1 MGSCICTCVYACD
14 THADICQV
22 CVRACFRAC
31 MRTCTYMRYKFCIIS
46 CCPAAGGM
54 ISRQVEEDV
63 QDLVQQALSVAKS
76 VVKANMTLHG
86 AMSRKLESTERLDG
100 RSLQDWL
107 ASVTVPEDLRDFVQ
121 KGQNRV
127 KKGTGARKS

>member
-1 MGSCICTCVYACD
+1 
-14 THADICQV
+14 
-22 CVRACFRAC
+22 
-31 MRTCTYMRYKFCIIS
+31 MRYNICIIS
-46 CCPAAGGM
+46 YFPAAGGI

-76 VVKANMTLHG
+76 VVKANMILHG

-127 KKGTGARKS
+127 KKGTGARSS

>member
-1 MGSCICTCVYACD
+1 MCCYIC
-14 THADICQV
+14 
-22 CVRACFRAC
+22 
-31 MRTCTYMRYKFCIIS
+31 MIS
-46 CCPAAGGM
+46 CRLAAGGM

-100 RSLQDWL
+100 SSLQDWL
-107 ASVTVPEDLRDFVQ
+107 SSVTVPEDLRDFVQ

-127 KKGTGARKS
+127 KKGTGARSL